1 MGISRMNKVQ
11 QKLALRRIAARLSVE
26 EPELA
31 AALSLFGQPGQVVRR
46 RERRALVGAVGA
58 LAMLAT
64 LTFSFLWGPPASYAT
79 SGSVQQTTAAP
90 R

>member
-1 MGISRMNKVQ
+1 MNKVQ
-11 QKLALRRIAARLSVE
+11 QKLALRRIANRLSVE

-31 AALSLFGQPGQVVRR
+31 AALRLFGQPGRGVRR

-64 LTFSFLWGPPASYAT
+64 LTFSFLWGPPTSYAT
-79 SGSVQQTTAAP
+79 SGNVAPTATAS